1 MAVTA
6 DYQVQ
11 FPENDDIY
19 SILAAEGIEFLLSH
33 SGEVPVILS
42 VLYTLSDFS
51 ILRNFL
57 LNDKLT
63 SIRYHWNIFTGKRSV
78 SSSLQTGAG
87 HARTSLQ
94 SW

>member
-57 LNDKLT
+57 LKVKLT
-63 SIRYHWNIFTGKRSV
+63 FISYNWI
-78 SSSLQTGAG
+78 
-87 HARTSLQ
+87 
-94 SW
+94 

>member
-33 SGEVPVILS
+33 SGEVPI
-42 VLYTLSDFS
+42 TLSHFFIPS
-51 ILRNFL
+51 VIFL
-57 LNDKLT
+57 D
-63 SIRYHWNIFTGKRSV
+63 
-78 SSSLQTGAG
+78 
-87 HARTSLQ
+87 
-94 SW
+94 